1 MNAPFG
7 PAFWWHPA
15 HETVLHVSEEG
26 AVLCISPVSPNTLVF
41 AVTPTQV
48 WAVSLLPL
56 LPHFDGS
63 LLQAAEYKRW
73 SMVYIALHATVPS
86 SVLDHSSPTSAGHPS
101 EKAP

>member
-1 MNAPFG
+1 MKLSCMSLKRELFF
-7 PAFWWHPA
+7 AFPPCH
-15 HETVLHVSEEG
+15 
-26 AVLCISPVSPNTLVF
+26 PNTLVF

-63 LLQAAEYKRW
+63 LLQAAEYKCW
-73 SMVYIALHATVPS
+73 SMVYMALHATVPS
-86 SVLDHSSPTSAGHPS
+86 SVLDHSSPTSEGHPS